1 MGYRPMDET
10 TISRLRIFVD
20 KLNIESENGS
30 IIVVE
35 GKRDVEALNKVG
47 FTGNITVLNRYKGIN
62 NFVDNHNHLGKKI
75 ILLLDMDRTGKYLT
89 SKLLK
94 QMQPMGGNVSL
105 FYKKTLARISNG
117 KVRHIEDLISYAPH
131 VLGFRGARKDLYMYI

>member
-1 MGYRPMDET
+1 MDET

-35 GKRDVEALNKVG
+35 GKRDVEALIKVG

-75 ILLLDMDRTGKYLT
+75 ILLLDKDWK
-89 SKLLK
+89 
-94 QMQPMGGNVSL
+94 
-105 FYKKTLARISNG
+105 ISNKQAPKADAANGG
-117 KVRHIEDLISYAPH
+117 KCQFILQKNLS
-131 VLGFRGARKDLYMYI
+131 

>member
-1 MGYRPMDET
+1 MDET

-35 GKRDVEALNKVG
+35 GKRDVEALIRVG

-62 NFVDNHNHLGKKI
+62 NFVDNTITWAKRNFAPRHGQDWKI
-75 ILLLDMDRTGKYLT
+75 
-89 SKLLK
+89 SNK
-94 QMQPMGGNVSL
+94 QKQSRCVGGNVSL
-105 FYKKTLARISNG
+105 FYKKPCLEYLNG
-117 KVRHIEDLISYAPH
+117 KVDILRI
-131 VLGFRGARKDLYMYI
+131 

>member
-1 MGYRPMDET
+1 MDET
-10 TISRLRIFVD
+10 TISRLRIFVNR
-20 KLNIESENGS
+20 LNMESENGS

-35 GKRDVEALNKVG
+35 GKRDVEALVKVG

-89 SKLLK
+89 SKLLR
-94 QMQPMGGNVSL
+94 QMQPRGGNISL
-105 FYKKTLARISNG
+105 FYKKTLAKISNG
-117 KVRHIEDLISYAPH
+117 KIRHIEDLISYAPH
-131 VLGFRGARKDLYMYI
+131 FLGFTGGRKDLYMYI